1 MFTLPAPAQPFR
13 QSPRPR
19 TGLHVLCC
27 LCVFA
32 LVVGCDRN
40 AGTRANPNK
49 VKIAYIG
56 LTCEA
61 PLFVA
66 QHKGFFKEEG
76 LDVEMVKTS
85 WDAMQQGLSFGTFD
99 ATHTLVPY
107 LLKPIEQG
115 VNVKIT
121 GGVHKGCLRIQAG
134 IKTNI
139 HTVEDLRGKR
149 IGVSTLGSPP
159 MIFANRVFQ
168 AHGMDL
174 TKDVEW
180 VVYPN
185 DVLELALDQGRVDA
199 VADSEPIGSLL
210 LSRGKVRNVVDQAID
225 APYKDEY
232 CCAIVVS
239 GDLAKYH
246 PEVAGKIT
254 RAILKAAKWVETNPT
269 AAANLSV
276 EHKYLSSTP
285 MLNAMAI
292 AQLRYIPAVSDCRKG
307 VEALAAEMK
316 QTGVLNSSTKVE
328 DLTNRA
334 WKSLPGV
341 TDEWITTLQVETVAG
356 GGKPPLD
363 AAALAWAVEASK
375 KNCCAKCCVE

>member
-1 MFTLPAPAQPFR
+1 
-13 QSPRPR
+13 
-19 TGLHVLCC
+19 VLNVRSIVVP
-27 LCVFA
+27 LIA
-32 LVVGCDRN
+32 LLLFSVALTSCNHR
-40 AGTRANPNK
+40 GTAAAVSGNH

-61 PLFVA
+61 PIFVA
-66 QHKGFFKEEG
+66 FHKGFFAEEG
-76 LDVEMVKTS
+76 LDPELVKTS

-121 GGVHKGCLRIQAG
+121 GGIHKGCLRIQAG

-139 HTVEDLRGKR
+139 HSIADLRGKR

-159 MIFANRVFQ
+159 MIFANRVFIS
-168 AHGMDL
+168 HGLDV

-180 VVYPN
+180 IVYPN
-185 DVLELALDQGRVDA
+185 DVLELALEKGRVDA

-210 LSRGKVRNVVDQAID
+210 LARNKVRNIVDQSVD

-239 GDLAKYH
+239 GSLAKNN
-246 PEVAGKIT
+246 PAAAAKIT
-254 RAILKAAKWVETNPT
+254 RALLKAAKWVETNPT
-269 AAANLSV
+269 AAADLSIK
-276 EHKYLSSTP
+276 HKYLSSTLE
-285 MLNAMAI
+285 LNSTAI
-292 AQLRYIPAVSDCRKG
+292 AQLRYIPAVSACRAG
-307 VEALAAEMK
+307 VSSLAREMK
-316 QTGVLNSSTKVE
+316 QTGVLNSSTDPE
-328 DLTNRA
+328 ALTARA
-334 WKSLPGV
+334 WQSLDGV
-341 TDEWITTLQVETVAG
+341 TDQWLSTVTVETVPN

-363 AAALAWAVEASK
+363 PTALLSAMVASK
-375 KNCCAKCCVE
+375 GACCAKCCVE